1 MVWDMK
7 DFYYYNP
14 TKLSFGKDSVGFLGK
29 LLSKEHKRI
38 LLHYGGGSIKR
49 TGLYDQVMDILKER
63 NLEVYELPGVVPN
76 PRLGLVREGIQIC
89 KEKDISF
96 ILAVGGGSVID
107 SAKAIAAGAK
117 YDGDVWDFFTKE
129 AFVEEAIPLG
139 VILTI
144 PATGSETSNGS
155 VVTNED
161 GMLKRSF
168 NSDLVRPE
176 FAILNPELSMTLPDN
191 QTFAGITDIISH
203 VLERYF
209 THTENVDLT
218 DNLCEGTLRAVIK
231 NSYRL
236 KEDPQDYAA
245 RAEIM
250 QSGTIAHSGL
260 LGLGRADDWSS
271 HKIGHE
277 ISALYGTTH
286 GVTLSIIFPAWM
298 KYVYKENPARFARFA
313 VEVFGIAPEGKSD
326 EELALEAIEAFENF
340 LRDIGMP
347 TRLKEIGVSSDRFEE
362 MAKKCVLSGPIGQ
375 FKVLNEED
383 IIKIYQLALE

>member
-1 MVWDMK
+1 MK

-168 NSDLVRPE
+168 NSDLVRPK

-313 VEVFGIAPEGKSD
+313 VEVFGIAPDDKSD

>member
-1 MVWDMK
+1 MK

-191 QTFAGITDIISH
+191 QTFTGITDIISH

>member
-1 MVWDMK
+1 MK

-63 NLEVYELPGVVPN
+63 DLEVYELPGVVPN

-313 VEVFGIAPEGKSD
+313 VEVFGIAPDDKSD

>member
-1 MVWDMK
+1 MK

-29 LLSKEHKRI
+29 LLSKEHIRI

>member
-1 MVWDMK
+1 MK

-313 VEVFGIAPEGKSD
+313 VEVFGIAPDDKSD

-383 IIKIYQLALE
+383 IIKIYQIALE

>member
-1 MVWDMK
+1 MK

-63 NLEVYELPGVVPN
+63 DLEVYELPGVVPN

>member
-63 NLEVYELPGVVPN
+63 DLEVYELPGVVPN

>member
-1 MVWDMK
+1 MK

-29 LLSKEHKRI
+29 LLSKENKRI

-313 VEVFGIAPEGKSD
+313 VEVFGIAPDDKSD

>member
-1 MVWDMK
+1 MK

-29 LLSKEHKRI
+29 LLSKEHIRI

-313 VEVFGIAPEGKSD
+313 VEVFGIAPDDKSD

>member
-1 MVWDMK
+1 MK

-313 VEVFGIAPEGKSD
+313 VEVFGIAPDDKSD

-375 FKVLNEED
+375 LKVLNEED

>member
-1 MVWDMK
+1 MK

-63 NLEVYELPGVVPN
+63 DLEVYELPGAVPN

-313 VEVFGIAPEGKSD
+313 VEVFGIAPDDKSD

>member
-1 MVWDMK
+1 
-7 DFYYYNP
+7 
-14 TKLSFGKDSVGFLGK
+14 
-29 LLSKEHKRI
+29 
-38 LLHYGGGSIKR
+38 
-49 TGLYDQVMDILKER
+49 
-63 NLEVYELPGVVPN
+63 
-76 PRLGLVREGIQIC
+76 
-89 KEKDISF
+89 
-96 ILAVGGGSVID
+96 
-107 SAKAIAAGAK
+107 
-117 YDGDVWDFFTKE
+117 
-129 AFVEEAIPLG
+129 
-139 VILTI
+139 
-144 PATGSETSNGS
+144 
-155 VVTNED
+155 
-161 GMLKRSF
+161 MLKRSF

-313 VEVFGIAPEGKSD
+313 VEVFGIAPDDKSD

>member
-29 LLSKEHKRI
+29 LLSKEHIRI

-63 NLEVYELPGVVPN
+63 DLEVYELPGVVPN

-313 VEVFGIAPEGKSD
+313 VEVFGIAPDDKSD

>member
-1 MVWDMK
+1 MK

>member
-1 MVWDMK
+1 MK

-29 LLSKEHKRI
+29 LLSKEHIRI

-63 NLEVYELPGVVPN
+63 DLEVYELPGVVPN

-168 NSDLVRPE
+168 NSDLVRPK

-313 VEVFGIAPEGKSD
+313 VEVFGIAPDDKSD

>member
-313 VEVFGIAPEGKSD
+313 VEVFGIAPDDKSD

>member
-1 MVWDMK
+1 MK

-29 LLSKEHKRI
+29 LLSKEHIRI

-63 NLEVYELPGVVPN
+63 DLEVYELPGVVPN

-375 FKVLNEED
+375 FKVLNRR
-383 IIKIYQLALE
+383 IS

>member
-1 MVWDMK
+1 MK

-29 LLSKEHKRI
+29 LLSKEHIRI

-63 NLEVYELPGVVPN
+63 DLEVYELPGVVPN